1 MMPDQLKNWRKKYNY
16 TQARLAAALQVIPL
30 TVSRWELGVRKIP
43 SFLQLTLKSLEK
55 IDLDPGK
62 KKKKRGTHA

>member
-1 MMPDQLKNWRKKYNY
+1 MTPDQLKRWRKRNHY
-16 TQARLAAALQVIPL
+16 TQAELAAILKVIPL

-55 IDLDPGK
+55 IEQDQGK
-62 KKKKRGTHA
+62 KKKIK